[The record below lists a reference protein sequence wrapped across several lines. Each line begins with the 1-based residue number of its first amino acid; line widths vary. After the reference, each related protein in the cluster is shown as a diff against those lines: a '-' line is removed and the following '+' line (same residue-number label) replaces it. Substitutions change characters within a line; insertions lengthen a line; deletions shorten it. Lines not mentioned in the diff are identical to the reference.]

1 MLEVTTEHATELIDI
16 TDQAAQT
23 VPEDATGVC
32 TVFVPHTT
40 AGVVVNETETR
51 LLEDIQ
57 TLLDH
62 IVPADERFA
71 HDTIDNN
78 AAAHLRSIVLGEHV
92 SVPVRDGQLALGTWQ
107 SILFVECDG
116 PRSRRVAVTVTT

>member
-23 VPEDATGVC
+23 VPDDATGLC

-40 AGVVVNETETR
+40 AGVIVNENETR

-62 IVPADERFA
+62 IVAGDERFA
-71 HDTIDNN
+71 HDAIDNN